1 MVNGVT
7 QAVAR
12 YPNADKAQAA
22 FHQLETSVQ
31 ACVALHN
38 PEYGFALDKPNS
50 ATLRVTD
57 HQWCHLYR
65 VKAAVMVSVGAV
77 GLKASDRIARTVLQ
91 TITDRIK

>member
-1 MVNGVT
+1 MPDT
-7 QAVAR
+7 PTR
-12 YPNADKAQAA
+12 TRRQAA
-22 FHQLETSVQ
+22 FRQLETSLQ

-38 PEYGFALDKPNS
+38 PEYDFTLDKPDP
-50 ATLRVTD
+50 ATLRITD

-77 GLKASDRIARTVLQ
+77 GLEASDRIASTVLQ